1 MKKSI
6 ITKLFG
12 GPVLLVLTI
21 VLGALCFAAGS
32 VVDRAVADDSRF
44 LSQVGERL
52 SFIELRA
59 ALLPQS
65 FDRNELGARLKE
77 LRAFNAELLQT
88 LSVGGGLS
96 VAAMIYPPEM
106 KAAMAELSAALR
118 TGWQGTLRRIT
129 DAAGRI
135 FEGSGERARF
145 DVLLPPFIAET
156 ERISK
161 RVDQGLASMTNAR
174 RGVARSFLALFALF
188 SSGKLLDKN
197 SNVLFSGVG
206 TISALAYSLWTIL
219 VMRRDFSLLIAYS
232 RSISRGDFSTQPD
245 IHRNDEI
252 GELAAQLRTMT
263 SLESLVSTL
272 RVTSEKLGQEY
283 GRIAEGMAKTVA
295 SMRSQAQVVE
305 DTTRGFPTIVSAVR
319 KVAENASASLAAA
332 HDGTNAVEK
341 SLEKITKGMEEARFL
356 EERTVRIE
364 EVVSVIGDVAD
375 QTELLSLNA
384 AIEAARAGE
393 AGRGFTVVAQQVRKL
408 ADRSA
413 RAASEIADLVQIMLD
428 AVRRIAGDARESF
441 ETSTVLRQDL
451 QAMSAAIKSITDL
464 AETAAEGMGQAD
476 SSLSTM
482 LGLTS
487 ESSRK
492 VDEVFASNRLL
503 REIVTQMQEA
513 LGRFGGGRDGTEPP
527 ALPAGLDPSHVP
539 LSLAITPVATEEE
552 AELLSEL
559 PADDPATLP
568 PEEVEELESAED

>member
-21 VLGALCFAAGS
+21 VLGALCFAAGTLS
-32 VVDRAVADDSRF
+32 DRAVADDARF
-44 LSQVGERL
+44 FTLVGERL

-59 ALLPQS
+59 ALLSQS
-65 FDRNELGARLKE
+65 FDRDDLAARLKE
-77 LRAFNAELLQT
+77 LRAANDDLLRIIAGKGT
-88 LSVGGGLS
+88 LS
-96 VAAMIYPPEM
+96 VAASIYPGEM
-106 KAAMAELSAALR
+106 KSAMAELSATLR
-118 TGWQGTLRRIT
+118 GRWQGTLLRLA
-129 DAAGRI
+129 DAAGQLFDGQAERER
-135 FEGSGERARF
+135 FEA
-145 DVLLPPFIAET
+145 LLPAFIADT
-156 ERISK
+156 EQISK
-161 RVDQGLASMTNAR
+161 KVDQGLASMSDAR
-174 RGVARSFLALFALF
+174 RRVARSFLALFA
-188 SSGKLLDKN
+188 
-197 SNVLFSGVG
+197 LFSGVG

-219 VMRRDFSLLIAYS
+219 AMRRDFSRLITYS
-232 RSISRGDFSTQPD
+232 RSISRGDFSSQPD

-252 GELAAQLRTMT
+252 GELATQLRTMT

-283 GRIAEGMAKTVA
+283 GRIAEGMAKTVS

-332 HDGTNAVEK
+332 HDGTSAVEK
-341 SLEKITKGMEEARFL
+341 SLEKITKGMEETRFL
-356 EERTVRIE
+356 EERTARIE

-413 RAASEIADLVQIMLD
+413 RAASEIADLVQTMLD
-428 AVRRIAGDARESF
+428 AVKRIAGDSKESF
-441 ETSTVLRQDL
+441 ETSTGLRQDL

-464 AETAAEGMGQAD
+464 AETAVEGVSQAD

-487 ESSRK
+487 DTARR
-492 VDEVFASNRLL
+492 VDEVFASNKLL
-503 REIVTQMQEA
+503 REIVSQMEDA
-513 LGRFGGGRDGTEPP
+513 LGHFARGRDGGEQ
-527 ALPAGLDPSHVP
+527 ALLPAGQDQSHVP
-539 LSLAITPVATEEE
+539 LSLAVTPVEADGE

-559 PADDPATLP
+559 PPGDTTGSVG
-568 PEEVEELESAED
+568 EEIEELESAED

>member
-21 VLGALCFAAGS
+21 VLGALCFAAGTLS
-32 VVDRAVADDSRF
+32 DRAVADDARF
-44 LSQVGERL
+44 FTLVGERL

-59 ALLPQS
+59 ALLSQS
-65 FDRNELGARLKE
+65 FDRDDLAARLKE
-77 LRAFNAELLQT
+77 LRAANDDLLRIIAGKGT
-88 LSVGGGLS
+88 LS
-96 VAAMIYPPEM
+96 VAASIYPGEM
-106 KAAMAELSAALR
+106 KSAMAELSATLR
-118 TGWQGTLRRIT
+118 GRWQGTLLRLA
-129 DAAGRI
+129 DAAGQLFDGQAERER
-135 FEGSGERARF
+135 FEA
-145 DVLLPPFIAET
+145 LLPAFIAYT
-156 ERISK
+156 EQISK
-161 RVDQGLASMTNAR
+161 KVDQGLASMSDAR
-174 RGVARSFLALFALF
+174 RGVARSFLALFA
-188 SSGKLLDKN
+188 
-197 SNVLFSGVG
+197 LFSGVG

-219 VMRRDFSLLIAYS
+219 AMRRDFSRLITYS
-232 RSISRGDFSTQPD
+232 RSISRGDFSSQPD

-252 GELAAQLRTMT
+252 GELATQLRTMT

-283 GRIAEGMAKTVA
+283 GRIAEGMAKTVS

-332 HDGTNAVEK
+332 HDGTSAVEK
-341 SLEKITKGMEEARFL
+341 SLEKITKGMEETRFL
-356 EERTVRIE
+356 EERTARIE

-413 RAASEIADLVQIMLD
+413 RAASEIADLVQTMLD
-428 AVRRIAGDARESF
+428 AVKRIAGDSKESF
-441 ETSTVLRQDL
+441 ETSTGLRQDL

-464 AETAAEGMGQAD
+464 AETAVEGVSQAD

-487 ESSRK
+487 DTARR
-492 VDEVFASNRLL
+492 VDEVFASNKLL
-503 REIVTQMQEA
+503 REIVSQMEDA
-513 LGRFGGGRDGTEPP
+513 LGHFARGRDGGEP
-527 ALPAGLDPSHVP
+527 ALLPAGQDQSHVP
-539 LSLAITPVATEEE
+539 LSLAVTPVDADGE

-559 PADDPATLP
+559 PPGDTTGSVG
-568 PEEVEELESAED
+568 EEIEELESAED